1 MRPLV
6 PVLVVGAGIATLAAA
21 AGLLIGMDTVLTVG
35 AVLAFLCLAAT
46 AGINFRFERMR
57 ARREREHPADCL
69 CTVSSMHHLN
79 LEWAWREGLVRPS

>member
-46 AGINFRFERMR
+46 AGINFRFERLR
-57 ARREREHPADCL
+57 ARREREHPADCP
-69 CTVSSMHHLN
+69 CTISTRYHLD
-79 LEWAWREGLVRPS
+79 LVCAR

>member
-35 AVLAFLCLAAT
+35 AVLAFLCLSAT
-46 AGINFRFERMR
+46 AGINFRFEQLR

-69 CTVSSMHHLN
+69 CTVSTRYHLD
-79 LEWAWREGLVRPS
+79 LVCAR

>member
-6 PVLVVGAGIATLAAA
+6 PVLVVGAKIATAATW
-21 AGLLIGMDTVLTVG
+21 AGLLTGMDTVFLVG

-46 AGINFRFERMR
+46 AGINFRFERQR

-69 CTVSSMHHLN
+69 CTVSTRYHLD
-79 LEWAWREGLVRPS
+79 LVCAR